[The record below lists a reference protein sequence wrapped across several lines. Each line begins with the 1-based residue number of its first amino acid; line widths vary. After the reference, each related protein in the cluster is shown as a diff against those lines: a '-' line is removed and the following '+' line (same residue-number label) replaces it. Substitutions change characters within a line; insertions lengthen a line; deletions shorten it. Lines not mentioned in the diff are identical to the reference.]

1 MEPYIQQYCQRH
13 IQEYISWNMTGHR
26 PGKSTTSMMLLSLL
40 RVQDNNIVP
49 KWYEETTWLCFDCLE
64 DGDLDILSQPT
75 CSHFYLWVEVP
86 ARHYCTCANGVS
98 CLFRL
103 RTPLLTL
110 QVKLLHSCV
119 TFWETNYKNALQQF
133 LSKFCFIYPPTFFLE
148 NNGS

>member
-64 DGDLDILSQPT
+64 DGDLHIPSQPT
-75 CSHFYLWVEVP
+75 CSHFYEWRYQ
-86 ARHYCTCANGVS
+86 ARHCAYANGVS
-98 CLFRL
+98 CFFRL
-103 RTPLLTL
+103 RTPFFTL

-133 LSKFCFIYPPTFFLE
+133 LSKFCFIYYPPISFLE
-148 NNGS
+148 NTRS